1 MIRLLLVDNEF
12 IALVMTKTFPGKDNA
27 IIECDT
33 ANSAQEALLKLA
45 ASSHDAI
52 VPDYTLSK
60 MDGDTLNPV
69 AIKDLVA
76 VLKGN
81 RARATRNRVPG

>member
-33 ANSAQEALLKLA
+33 ANSVREALDKLA
-45 ASSHDAI
+45 ASPYDAI
-52 VPDYTLSK
+52 VSDYELSK
-60 MDGDTLNPV
+60 MDSDALNPV
-69 AIKDLVA
+69 AIEDLVA

-81 RARATRNRVPG
+81 RARTTRSRVPG